1 MLCGGCGCDVN
12 GFGAL
17 GEDESDVEVEVDEE
31 GGCGPVEGG
40 FAPGTE
46 ELAVF
51 AEVSLAKDPEF
62 QLMDDGTLLG
72 VSKKIALHPATCPLI
87 ADY

>member
-1 MLCGGCGCDVN
+1 MLCGGCGCDVK

-17 GEDESDVEVEVDEE
+17 GEEERVEVGLDEE
-31 GGCGPVEGG
+31 GGCEAVGK

-62 QLMDDGTLLG
+62 QFIDDGTLLG

-87 ADY
+87 VDY